1 MSTHVLLVS
10 VLHVAYYH
18 YLMCIASLLLYMLCT
33 TSCTRSD
40 LAYALCDTPTA
51 VHAGQAAIVGSGDAY
66 KTAYKGASL
75 CMSVLT
81 TALSGGYVN
90 FGVFALYGDKALD
103 NALETVLKLALSVS
117 DCHTIY
123 CSVNIRFAVVTT
135 ATSVALQLC
144 A

>member
-1 MSTHVLLVS
+1 LSDYTTVVLYQL
-10 VLHVAYYH
+10 
-18 YLMCIASLLLYMLCT
+18 IATARSAPHAHN
-33 TSCTRSD
+33 SD
-40 LAYALCDTPTA
+40 LQHALSDTT
-51 VHAGQAAIVGSGDAY
+51 GQAAIVGSGDAY

-117 DCHTIY
+117 I
-123 CSVNIRFAVVTT
+123 CSM
-135 ATSVALQLC
+135 LH
-144 A
+144 